1 MYRTFLYSGA
11 IVLAINGAPGSAAG
25 ATIQVFGQT
34 GPVEANRSA
43 RAPRVGGRAPAV
55 PHFADR
61 FADMPSASHPAT
73 HGTPVV
79 APGARVRVTTA
90 LGAPEL
96 LVFNVGDLNGD
107 GIVCRKRVLS
117 FGPNVIIIIDN
128 TFPDGPDDGD
138 GLDCPEGVDEVAVA
152 GRF

>member
-1 MYRTFLYSGA
+1 MYRAFVYGA
-11 IVLAINGAPGSAAG
+11 TIVLAINGAPGSAAG
-25 ATIQVFGQT
+25 STTQSFGQP

-55 PHFADR
+55 PHFAAR
-61 FADMPSASHPAT
+61 FADMPSAGHPAT

-79 APGARVRVTTA
+79 APGATVRFTA
-90 LGAPEL
+90 PLSAPEL

-107 GIVCRKRVLS
+107 GIVCRMQVLS

-128 TFPDGPDDGD
+128 TLPDGPDDGD

>member
-34 GPVEANRSA
+34 GPVAANRSA

-61 FADMPSASHPAT
+61 FADMPSGGHLAT

-79 APGARVRVTTA
+79 APGARVRVTA
-90 LGAPEL
+90 PLSAPEL

-107 GIVCRKRVLS
+107 GIVCRMQVLS
-117 FGPNVIIIIDN
+117 FGANVIIIIDN
-128 TFPDGPDDGD
+128 TLPDGPDDGD

-152 GRF
+152 GRL